1 MSLARNCPI
10 LDTLYRLHRV
20 RDSSCFADRDPRPKL
35 ALRPYAPLLPATRS
49 VLHIYRLRDSLPFC
63 QCRSKNSAK
72 NFLFF
77 AYPPV
82 LPEKPPDRNK
92 HGFSI
97 QHRARRKEMPLV
109 MRPQSPSPCMRLFS
123 PGEGKCP
130 LAPDPPAVLAS
141 SPNEGPPCH
150 SLPACRTNEKRWE
163 RSRLVAMFVIR
174 SDAVASKKSASVLSP
189 HRKGVGKDTG
199 QGISVFTPDSRNGFR
214 HMAAYSL
221 PCRQCT
227 GGLLAGNL

>member
-1 MSLARNCPI
+1 MP
-10 LDTLYRLHRV
+10 
-20 RDSSCFADRDPRPKL
+20 
-35 ALRPYAPLLPATRS
+35 PLLPATRS
-49 VLHIYRLRDSLPFC
+49 VLHVYRLRDSLPFC

-72 NFLFF
+72 NFSFV

-150 SLPACRTNEKRWE
+150 SLPACRTNEKRRE

-221 PCRQCT
+221 PGSLSCRQCT
-227 GGLLAGNL
+227 GCLLAGTSESPCSSHATFPQKKDRKKFGGNFGGNSHFLKK